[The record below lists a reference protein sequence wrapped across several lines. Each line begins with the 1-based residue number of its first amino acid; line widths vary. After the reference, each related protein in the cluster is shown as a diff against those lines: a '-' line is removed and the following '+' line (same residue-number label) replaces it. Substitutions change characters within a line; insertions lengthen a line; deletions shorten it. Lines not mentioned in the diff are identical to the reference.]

1 MIIGMKAQAKKEL
14 RAMGIKTILT
24 DFGKEIKL
32 GNAKTAEL
40 IKELAKHG
48 KQCLFTLT
56 NPNKR
61 IQ

>member
-1 MIIGMKAQAKKEL
+1 MITMIIGMKAQAKKEL

-48 KQCLFTLT
+48 K
-56 NPNKR
+56 
-61 IQ
+61 